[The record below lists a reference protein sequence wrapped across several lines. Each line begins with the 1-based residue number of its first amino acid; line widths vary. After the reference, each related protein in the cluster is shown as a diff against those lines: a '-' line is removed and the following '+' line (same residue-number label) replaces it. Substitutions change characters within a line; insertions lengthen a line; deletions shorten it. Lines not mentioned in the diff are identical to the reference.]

1 MYSLVVD
8 LLLGDWFHFSLLDFL
23 GDPGLLHFDSVDDVL
38 FHGALRVLRGQQ
50 LQRTALRYHVRFQV
64 CVNTW
69 PAQSTPVSLKARL
82 S

>member
-23 GDPGLLHFDSVDDVL
+23 DDPGLLHFDSVDDVL
-38 FHGALRVLRGQQ
+38 FHEALRLLRGQQ

-69 PAQSTPVSLKARL
+69 PVQSTPVSLKARL